1 MFNILRCF
9 FVAGFVFGFGDD
21 LMTGETALKDVESK
35 DCDSMLDPDVDGMNA
50 SDMYTVCH

>member
-1 MFNILRCF
+1 
-9 FVAGFVFGFGDD
+9 
-21 LMTGETALKDVESK
+21 MTGETALKDVESK